1 MTRIH
6 TELLNHRW
14 HRNPGGEYKES
25 IATLWR
31 DLETLYGTEGVVAGG
46 SRTQRDDSR
55 AVQGERTGLTR
66 GFTRVIDLRQA
77 TVMAAVRL
85 EPSLLNPQVS
95 NRFTFARSKAALVRV
110 LGTEAAAIDVMRQD
124 PSVLQLG
131 EEVPCFIERFS
142 TRTAYTQ

>member
-1 MTRIH
+1 
-6 TELLNHRW
+6 
-14 HRNPGGEYKES
+14 
-25 IATLWR
+25 
-31 DLETLYGTEGVVAGG
+31 
-46 SRTQRDDSR
+46 
-55 AVQGERTGLTR
+55 VQGERTGLTR